1 MLLGLLWRFK
11 MNCIILDRRFIRNK
25 KYKMELLL
33 CKSLQKPKQILK
45 ILFSRF
51 LWEDLPNLE
60 VEALLKLAIL
70 EKDNLI
76 LEAFRAIRL
85 NMSKYLVRKRVNA
98 LLLYQGRKP
107 LSRRFLDST
116 KHVKLD
122 ISWEIDQSDHTI
134 KTVYTGWRRHQN
146 DQGSLNTSTI
156 EYDRMLH
163 EDFIVDEVQYFRSV
177 LTVGYFPENPQQD
190 EVTLMSAIKRAETV
204 KFFSLTKEVFQ
215 NENL

>member
-1 MLLGLLWRFK
+1 MK
-11 MNCIILDRRFIRNK
+11 TIILDRRFIRK
-25 KYKMELLL
+25 KTYKMELLL
-33 CKSLQKPKQILK
+33 CKSLQKPKNVLK

-60 VEALLKLAIL
+60 LEALLKLAIL

-85 NMSKYLVRKRVNA
+85 NLSKYLVRKRVNT
-98 LLLYQGRKP
+98 LLIYQGRKP

-116 KHVKLD
+116 KRVKLD

-134 KTVYTGWRRHQN
+134 NKVYTGWRRHQN
-146 DQGSLNTSTI
+146 DHGSLNTSNI

-163 EDFIVDEVQYFRSV
+163 EDFIVDEVQYLRSV

-190 EVTLMSAIKRAETV
+190 KVTLMSAIKRAETV
-204 KFFSLTKEVFQ
+204 KFFSLTKEVFKD
-215 NENL
+215 ENL